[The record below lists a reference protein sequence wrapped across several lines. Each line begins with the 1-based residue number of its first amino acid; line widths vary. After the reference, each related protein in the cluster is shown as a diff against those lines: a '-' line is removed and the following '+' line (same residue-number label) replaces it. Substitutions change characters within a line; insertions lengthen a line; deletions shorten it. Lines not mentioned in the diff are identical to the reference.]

1 MDFAKIALISRTF
14 EPDAAGIEHPTESSA
29 TRYANVESVWQ
40 SEHTEAAQKGFTAEA
55 CLSVWPFEYGGEKI
69 AEYDAR
75 RLEIY
80 RTFLNKKTGRL
91 ELYLGQR
98 VAGYEQ

>member
-1 MDFAKIALISRTF
+1 MDFVRITLISRDF
-14 EPDAAGIEHPTESSA
+14 EPDAAGIEHATEKA
-29 TRYANVESVWQ
+29 VERYATIESLWQ

-55 CLSVWPFEYGGEKI
+55 CLSLWPFEYSGEKI
-69 AEYDAR
+69 AEHDGR

-80 RTFLNKKTGRL
+80 RTFLSKKTGRL

-98 VAGYEQ
+98 VAGYE